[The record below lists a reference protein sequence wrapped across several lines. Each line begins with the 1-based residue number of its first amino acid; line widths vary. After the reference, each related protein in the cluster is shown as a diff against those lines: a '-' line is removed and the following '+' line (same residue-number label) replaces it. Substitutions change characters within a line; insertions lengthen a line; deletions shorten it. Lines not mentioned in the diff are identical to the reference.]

1 MKRILRVL
9 TLLCLIAIPSLVQAA
24 VSVTF
29 TSSSNRVAC
38 AAASSPSTLAVTFN
52 ASATGCTG
60 TPVYTWYYIKTG
72 TTDTATATGAANTRY
87 FSGVAGETFDV
98 VVRVVCGG
106 ETAYYAQPAYVQ
118 FHPQPVINFTASA
131 AFDPAVI
138 CPGNVTFTN
147 TSNGDTFCT
156 NSSGNKWTWTLS
168 GPTGISS
175 TANTTNFSYNFSTPG
190 DYSIT
195 LLYIGN
201 NCFCFGNVTKVIHV
215 SPLPVACMTRTD
227 ANSLC
232 KAPVTVTYDAG
243 CSTGATTY
251 TWNLGGVSFPPSS
264 SATQS
269 RNFTG
274 PGDYP
279 INLTVTNAA
288 GCTATAPTQT
298 IHIGNLTANFLTSPT
313 VFCEN
318 DTVTFHDRTTVDAV
332 PTTTSMFYIM
342 DPVLGSAVGGLSM
355 NPVPGPDAFFTLTLP
370 GGTYQVWDVVTNGNG
385 CMDTVRRN
393 ITIRPAPHTSVTLS
407 PVPAYMCAV
416 SAASPLNVTFAANPV
431 VATNTY
437 TWSFGT
443 TPTTSAT
450 GTGSTGANV
459 AHSYTVAPG
468 SGFYTPTLRVVD
480 NFGCVF
486 DTALSQAVSIRAAS
500 LTAHVVADSG
510 CLPLR
515 DSFFFTMSPAGIGTN
530 YIIDGVNFG
539 DGSPTAPGGSYTGIS
554 HLYTTGPAVPG
565 TPYHVAVNWHLPPSL
580 GGCSG
585 TDTVDVLIGA
595 TTPNFSVFVST
606 LNFDHDPG
614 GLPNTDSICP
624 NTPIFFTANGC
635 PGCTWSWFVQPGPGS
650 AIIGHPYDTVSVNFP
665 TPSTPPPSGLLLGL
679 PAYQYVTTGCL
690 AGCCVSDTNLIWV
703 YPPLIPTPSLTT
715 PNPLR
720 INTAATGT
728 PSAPAGTASHC
739 NKRDSVDFVLVGTYG
754 AHKYVWDFG
763 DPSSPTNI
771 VVKRPTSY
779 PLPNAGTSIYAAH
792 NYNVSTATAHFYTVT
807 VTAYDTT
814 ALGMYDTSIVVGGVP
829 DTFFRRHTSCFNVAR
844 LVVYVGPSDTA
855 WRMLTPDICVN
866 TVDSVVGPT
875 YYDSTIPAQVR
886 YSNYRWQWGDG
897 SLPVNVTDS
906 FATHVYTAAGTYSVR
921 PIFTNRIGC
930 NDTGRY
936 RPVRVYGPYGHM
948 TASSYN
954 VCAGSTVT
962 ITDNNTV
969 PLSTVYRRN
978 VWYDYDNH
986 SLPSDATALPTTMP
1000 PFSFTHTFPEG
1011 SWLVALVDTD
1021 ASPRRCASFDTI
1033 RIKAS
1038 MPHAYFTTADTTG
1051 ACAGVAI
1058 AFHDTNTGVSYTWNF
1073 GDGVV
1078 IGPST
1083 TLSDP
1088 THIYSSNGTF
1098 NVSCTVT
1105 TTGVGGAPI
1114 GCSNTYSRTITL
1126 SNASGIG
1133 IANYGELGSACPPML
1148 FAAGPTSTATS
1159 YLYNIAWHVYVND
1172 EATYTTPIVFATFTH
1187 TGLHHVVMYAT
1198 SPRGCTDSTSADYVV
1213 GGPNG
1218 TIVASSLGGCTP
1230 QDITFSFT
1238 DSASVPGGSR
1248 YIWNVCPAGTID
1260 TTTPS
1265 ISLSYTTP
1273 GVYCPPSLIIQ
1284 NGGCV
1289 IPIDNFTDSIRIY
1302 DRPVDTITH
1311 APRICYGGSD
1321 TLRVSGMADTFKWEG
1336 PGGLICGNCTF
1347 IVVHPLVTTTYTVT
1361 GINAAGCSDVDLVT
1375 VNVDSPIVVTI
1386 TGRDSMCIG
1395 EQTTLTAS
1403 GGSGVFHWV
1412 THPTPTDSSGLSCSV
1427 CNPVIVR
1434 ATSTHTYWAIT
1445 TNSLGCTDSASHK
1458 VTINP
1463 LPILSYSPN
1472 PAYICEGTAKHITV
1486 SGAASYLWTP
1496 RIGLSC
1502 DSCASPNVL
1511 INDNIIYSVT
1521 GTTQFG
1527 CRDSMIVPVE
1537 VFHHNVTGVRS
1548 DTIICYGDQAQLSA
1562 QGGESYIWTPASSL
1576 NSSTIY
1582 NPIATPTVTTIYT
1595 VYITENPCFKDTQ
1608 NVKVTVIPTPLLH
1621 VPPTT
1626 TIIAGNSVQLYVDT
1640 LNSVVLTSWA
1650 WTPADSTLT
1659 CSDCPR
1665 PIATPVVTT
1674 TYSVSASTI
1683 EGCTGYASVTIK
1695 LLCQSDQVFIPNT
1708 FTPNGDGNND
1718 RFYVSGKGLGLIKR
1732 MAIYNRW
1739 GELVHEAYNVYP
1751 NNPAVGWDGT
1761 FRGEVLAPD
1770 VYIYVLDVVCST
1782 GEPFTFRGD
1791 ISLVR

>member
-29 TSSSNRVAC
+29 TSSSNTVAC
-38 AAASSPSTLAVTFN
+38 AGTSSPSTLAVSFT
-52 ASATGCTG
+52 ASSSGCSG
-60 TPVYTWYYIKTG
+60 TPVYTWYYIKHG
-72 TTDTATATGAANTRY
+72 TTDTATATGATTTRY
-87 FSGVAGETFDV
+87 FSGVAGESYDV
-98 VVRVVCGG
+98 VLKVVCGG
-106 ETAYYAQPAYVQ
+106 ETAYYNQSSYVQ
-118 FHPQPVINFTASA
+118 FHSQPAINFTASA

-147 TSNGDTFCT
+147 TSTGDTFCSA
-156 NSSGNKWTWTLS
+156 SSGNKWTWNIS
-168 GPTGISS
+168 GPLGSS
-175 TANTTNFSYNFSTPG
+175 TANTTNFSYNFSAPG
-190 DYSIT
+190 DYAIT

-232 KAPVTVTYDAG
+232 NAPVTVTFDAG
-243 CSTGATTY
+243 CSTGATGY
-251 TWNLGGVSFPPSS
+251 SWNFGGGFVPGASSRSF
-264 SATQS
+264 T
-269 RNFTG
+269 FTG

-279 INLTVTNAA
+279 VNLRVTNAA
-288 GCTATAPTQT
+288 GCSADAPTQT
-298 IHIGNLTANFLTSPT
+298 IHIGNLTPNFLASPT

-318 DTVTFHDRTTVDAV
+318 DTVTFHDRTTVDAIP
-332 PTTTSMFYIM
+332 PTTSTFTISDAIGT
-342 DPVLGSAVGGLSM
+342 VIA
-355 NPVPGPDAFFTLTLP
+355 NPGPDAFFTLVLP
-370 GGTYQVWDVVTNGNG
+370 GGSYTVSDIVVNGAGCTSVVT
-385 CMDTVRRN
+385 RP
-393 ITIRPAPHTSVTLS
+393 ITIRPAPHTSVDINPT
-407 PVPAYMCAV
+407 PAYKCAV
-416 SAASPLNVTFAANPV
+416 SASSPLNVTFSANPV
-431 VATNTY
+431 SSTSTY
-437 TWSFGT
+437 AWTFGT
-443 TPTTSAT
+443 TPETSAS
-450 GTGSTGANV
+450 GVGAAGANV
-459 AHSYTVAPG
+459 AHSYTAAPPPG
-468 SGFYTPTLRVVD
+468 ALYYNPTLHVTD
-480 NFGCVF
+480 NVGCTF
-486 DTALSQAVSIRAAS
+486 DTVITGVIRVSTPS
-500 LTAHVVADSG
+500 LTVSLTQSQG
-510 CLPLR
+510 CLPLT
-515 DSFFFTMSPAGIGTN
+515 DTFSFSALPTAIGTD
-530 YIIDGVNFG
+530 YIIDNVDFG
-539 DGSPTAPGGSYTGIS
+539 DGTIVPGGSITSIRHIYNTAPV
-554 HLYTTGPAVPG
+554 PAG
-565 TPYHVAVNWHLPPSL
+565 TPFHVVVNWHLSAAL
-580 GGCSG
+580 GGCTG
-585 TDTVDVLIGA
+585 TSNIDVLVGA
-595 TTPNFSVFVST
+595 TTPAFSVFSSRYGYNHSPLATDVSA
-606 LNFDHDPG
+606 
-614 GLPNTDSICP
+614 DSVCP
-624 NTPIFFTANGC
+624 HTPLYFAANGC
-635 PGCTWSWFVQPGPGS
+635 SGCQYTWDIRPGLGLLHLTPTTPTASNDTAS
-650 AIIGHPYDTVSVNFP
+650 AVFDFPSTVGAPTTYLGDPYTYVVEGCLNGCCVKDTNRIWVFPPYIPTTVSGGSPLKLNTTNIALHCATQDSLDF
-665 TPSTPPPSGLLLGL
+665 LLLG
-679 PAYQYVTTGCL
+679 
-690 AGCCVSDTNLIWV
+690 
-703 YPPLIPTPSLTT
+703 
-715 PNPLR
+715 
-720 INTAATGT
+720 TA
-728 PSAPAGTASHC
+728 
-739 NKRDSVDFVLVGTYG
+739 G
-754 AHKYVWDFG
+754 AHKYVWDYG
-763 DPSSPTNI
+763 DGHTEI
-771 VVKRPTSY
+771 KRPGSY
-779 PLPNAGTSIYAAH
+779 PSPSTGGPLNAAH
-792 NYNVSTATAHFYTVT
+792 NYSLGVGGSGLYTVT

-814 ALGMYDTSIVVGGVP
+814 VLANDTLP
-829 DTFFRRHTSCFNVAR
+829 RRHECPSRISIPVAIGIR
-844 LVVYVGPSDTA
+844 DTA
-855 WRMLTPDICVN
+855 WTMVTPDICVN
-866 TVDSVVGPT
+866 TIDTVLGPT
-875 YYDSTIPAQVR
+875 YYNTSTSSPSGF
-886 YSNYRWQWGDG
+886 SNYRWQWGDG
-897 SLPVNVTDS
+897 TPPSNWNQVM
-906 FATHVYTAAGTYSVR
+906 ATHVYTAAGTYSVR
-921 PIFTNRIGC
+921 PVFVKVNGC
-930 NDTGRY
+930 SDTGRF
-936 RPVRVYGPYGHM
+936 RPVRVYGPYGRIQ
-948 TASSYN
+948 ASPIN
-954 VCAGSTVT
+954 VCAGSLVT
-962 ITDNNTV
+962 FTDTNHI
-969 PLSTVYRRN
+969 PLTTISKRR

-986 SLPSDATALPTTMP
+986 TLPSDAVALPNTMT
-1000 PFSFTHTFPEG
+1000 PFTFTHAFPEG

-1033 RIKAS
+1033 RIRSS

-1051 ACAGVAI
+1051 ACAGLAI
-1058 AFHDTNTGVSYTWNF
+1058 AFHDTNTNVSYTWNF

-1078 IGPST
+1078 VGPST
-1083 TLSDP
+1083 TLSSP

-1126 SNASGIG
+1126 SNVSGIG

-1148 FAAGPTSTATS
+1148 FAAGPTSTPTS

-1172 EATYTTPIVFATFTH
+1172 TASYTTPIVFASFTH

-1198 SPRGCTDSTSADYVV
+1198 SPRGCTDSASADYTV
-1213 GGPNG
+1213 GGPG
-1218 TIVASSLGGCTP
+1218 GIIVSSSLGGCTP

-1302 DRPVDTITH
+1302 PRPVDTITH
-1311 APRICYGGSD
+1311 ATRICYGGAD
-1321 TLRVSGMADTFKWEG
+1321 TLRVSGLADTFKWEG
-1336 PGGLICGNCTF
+1336 PGGVICNNCTF
-1347 IVVHPLVTTTYTVT
+1347 IVVHPLATTTYTVT
-1361 GINAAGCSDVDLVT
+1361 GTNAAGCSDVDVVT

-1403 GGSGVFHWV
+1403 GGSGVFRWV

-1445 TNSLGCTDSASHK
+1445 TNALGCTDSASHK

-1463 LPILSYSPN
+1463 LPLLSYSPN
-1472 PAYICEGTAKHITV
+1472 PAYICDGTAKHITV

-1502 DSCASPNVL
+1502 DSCSSPNVL
-1511 INDNIIYSVT
+1511 LNDNLIYSVT
-1521 GTTQFG
+1521 GTTQYG
-1527 CRDSMIVPVE
+1527 CRDSITIPVE

-1576 NSSTIY
+1576 NNPAIY

-1640 LNSVVLTSWA
+1640 LNSVVLTSWS

-1761 FRGEVLAPD
+1761 YRGEVLAPD

>member
-38 AAASSPSTLAVTFN
+38 AGASSPSTLAVTFN
-52 ASATGCTG
+52 ASSTGCTG

-72 TTDTATATGAANTRY
+72 TTDTVTSTGASSTRY
-87 FSGVAGETFDV
+87 FSGVAGETYDV

-106 ETAYYAQPAYVQ
+106 ETAYFSQPAYVQ
-118 FHPQPVINFTASA
+118 FHAQPTINFTASA

-156 NSSGNKWTWTLS
+156 NSTGNKWTWTIS
-168 GPTGISS
+168 GPPGT
-175 TANTTNFSYNFSTPG
+175 TVANTTNFSYNFSTPG

-232 KAPVTVTYDAG
+232 SAPVTVTFDAG
-243 CSTGATTY
+243 CSTGATGY
-251 TWNLGGVSFPPSS
+251 SWNFGGVFVPGSS
-264 SATQS
+264 SRSFTY
-269 RNFTG
+269 TG

-279 INLTVTNAA
+279 VNLRVTNAA
-288 GCTATAPTQT
+288 GCTADAPTQT
-298 IHIGNLTANFLTSPT
+298 IHIGNLTPNFLSSPT

-318 DTVTFHDRTTVDAV
+318 DTVTFHDRTTVDAIP
-332 PTTTSMFYIM
+332 PTTSTFTIA
-342 DPVLGSAVGGLSM
+342 DAVGTVIANS
-355 NPVPGPDAFFTLTLP
+355 GPDAFFTLALS
-370 GGTYQVWDVVTNGNG
+370 GGTYTVSDIVVNGVGCTSVVT
-385 CMDTVRRN
+385 RS
-393 ITIRPAPHTSVTLS
+393 IFIRPAPHTSVSVNPT
-407 PVPAYMCAV
+407 PAYRCAV
-416 SAASPLNVTFAANPV
+416 SASSPLNVTFSANPV
-431 VATNTY
+431 TATSTY
-437 TWSFGT
+437 AWTFGT
-443 TPTTSAT
+443 FPATSTSGVGAAGAT
-450 GTGSTGANV
+450 V
-459 AHSYTVAPG
+459 AHSYTNNPPAPP
-468 SGFYTPTLRVVD
+468 FYTPTLRVTD
-480 NFGCVF
+480 NLGCTF
-486 DTALSQAVSIRAAS
+486 DTTITGAIRVSAPS
-500 LTAHVVADSG
+500 LTITLTAASG
-510 CLPLR
+510 CLPLS
-515 DSFFFTMSPAGIGTN
+515 DTFSFSAQPLGIGTN
-530 YIIDGVNFG
+530 YIIDNIDFG
-539 DGSPTAPGGSYTGIS
+539 DGTPLAPGGSYTQIVHS
-554 HLYTTGPAVPG
+554 YTTGPAVPG
-565 TPYHVAVNWHLPPSL
+565 TPYHVVVNWHLAPSL

-585 TDTVDVLIGA
+585 TSNIDVLVGA
-595 TTPNFSVFVST
+595 TVPNFSVFSSRYGYNHSPLATDVSA
-606 LNFDHDPG
+606 
-614 GLPNTDSICP
+614 DSVCP
-624 NTPIFFTANGC
+624 HTPLFFSANGC
-635 PGCTWSWFVQPGPGS
+635 SGCTYTWDIKPGVGLLHLP
-650 AIIGHPYDTVSVNFP
+650 PP
-665 TPSTPPPSGLLLGL
+665 TPTSSNDTASAVFDYPSVYPPSTYSGV
-679 PAYQYVTTGCL
+679 PYTYTIEGCL
-690 AGCCVSDTNLIWV
+690 NGCCVSDTNRIWV
-703 YPPLIPTPSLTT
+703 FGPYIPAISPTV

-720 INTAATGT
+720 VNTTLTSTHCGTQDSLDFRLINT
-728 PSAPAGTASHC
+728 
-739 NKRDSVDFVLVGTYG
+739 LG

-763 DPSSPTNI
+763 DAAYHPSTNI
-771 VVKRPTSY
+771 VVVRPSTY
-779 PLPNAGTSIYAAH
+779 PAPNSGLPILASH
-792 NYNVSTATAHFYTVT
+792 NYAPIPGGTHTYTVT

-814 ALGMYDTSIVVGGVP
+814 VLANDTLP
-829 DTFFRRHTSCFNVAR
+829 RRQVCPAVAT
-844 LVVYVGPSDTA
+844 LIITLGPSDTA
-855 WRMLTPDICVN
+855 WTMVTPDICVN
-866 TVDSVVGPT
+866 TEATVNGPT
-875 YYDSTIPAQVR
+875 YIDPATGSPTK
-886 YSNYRWQWGDG
+886 YSNYRWRWGDG
-897 SLPVNVTDS
+897 SVPVNWTEIM
-906 FATHVYTAAGTYSVR
+906 ATHVYTAPGTYSVKPLFTNTRGCADSGRAR
-921 PIFTNRIGC
+921 PIN
-930 NDTGRY
+930 
-936 RPVRVYGPYGHM
+936 VYGPYGRIQ
-948 TASSYN
+948 ASPTN
-954 VCAGSTVT
+954 VCAGSLVT
-962 ITDNNTV
+962 FTDTNRI
-969 PLSTVYRRN
+969 PLSTISRRV
-978 VWYDYDNH
+978 VWYDYANN
-986 SLPSDATALPTTMP
+986 PSPTGSVSLPTTMT
-1000 PFSFTHTFPEG
+1000 PFSFTRSFPEG
-1011 SWLVALVDTD
+1011 SWLVALSDTD

-1033 RIKAS
+1033 RINAT

-1058 AFHDTNTGVSYTWNF
+1058 AFHDTNINVSYTWNF

-1083 TLSDP
+1083 TLSSP
-1088 THIYSSNGTF
+1088 THIYSANGTF

-1148 FAAGPTSTATS
+1148 FAAGPTSTPTS

-1172 EATYTTPIVFATFTH
+1172 TATYTTPIVFASFTH

-1213 GGPNG
+1213 GGPG
-1218 TIVASSLGGCTP
+1218 GIIVASSLGGCTP

-1238 DSASVPGGSR
+1238 DSTSVPGGSR

-1302 DRPVDTITH
+1302 PRPVDTITH

-1321 TLRVSGMADTFKWEG
+1321 TLRISGLADTFKWEG
-1336 PGGLICGNCTF
+1336 PGGVICNNCTF

-1361 GINAAGCSDVDLVT
+1361 GTNTAGCTDVDLVT

-1395 EQTTLTAS
+1395 EETTLTAS
-1403 GGSGVFHWV
+1403 GGSGIFSWAS
-1412 THPTPTDSSGLSCSV
+1412 HPGLSDTSGLSCQV
-1427 CNPVIVR
+1427 CNPVIIR
-1434 ATSTHTYWAIT
+1434 STVTRTYWART

-1463 LPILSYSPN
+1463 LPLLSYSPN

-1502 DSCASPNVL
+1502 DSCASPNIL
-1511 INDNIIYSVT
+1511 INDNLIYSVT

-1527 CRDSMIVPVE
+1527 CRDSMIIPVE
-1537 VFHHNVTGVRS
+1537 VYHHNVTGART

-1562 QGGESYIWTPASSL
+1562 QGGQSYIWTPASSL
-1576 NSSTIY
+1576 NSATIY

-1608 NVKVTVIPTPLLH
+1608 DVKVTVIPTPLLH

-1640 LNSVVLTSWA
+1640 LNSVILTSWS

-1659 CSDCPR
+1659 CADCPR